1 MNQIQHFTHGGS
13 CPFNSHSPT
22 LLYPSS
28 GAVTIPMTNDYL
40 FRAFLQQNNKALK
53 GLICALLHLDPR
65 KIYSVEITNPIVL
78 GDSTNDKT
86 FILDI
91 RVQLNGSAIINLEM
105 QVINQFNWVDRSL
118 SYLCRN
124 FDHSRTGAEY
134 EDIHP
139 VVQIG
144 ILNFPLFEDRPEFY
158 ATYQLLNVK
167 NYALYSDKLRLSV
180 LDLTHINMATEE
192 DKLYQLDYWASL
204 FKATTW
210 EEITMLAEKNE
221 YIAETAATVYR
232 LTQDER
238 VRMECE
244 AREDLYR
251 TQLGIQRRLERLGV
265 LEATNEALESRS
277 AELEVQNSELEAK
290 SMELEAK
297 NAALEAEMKK
307 LLAWAKKNG
316 YES

>member
-1 MNQIQHFTHGGS
+1 MNQIQQSRQEVSGL
-13 CPFNSHSPT
+13 FNSHSPT

-65 KIYSVEITNPIVL
+65 EIYSVEITNPIVL

-91 RVQLNGSAIINLEM
+91 RIQLNGSAIINLEM
-105 QVINQFNWVDRSL
+105 QVINQYNWVDRSL

-124 FDHSRTGAEY
+124 FDHLRTGAEY

-158 ATYQLLNVK
+158 ATYISLIIGHPSLK
-167 NYALYSDKLRLSV
+167 PRHGRKLR
-180 LDLTHINMATEE
+180 
-192 DKLYQLDYWASL
+192 
-204 FKATTW
+204 
-210 EEITMLAEKNE
+210 
-221 YIAETAATVYR
+221 
-232 LTQDER
+232 
-238 VRMECE
+238 C
-244 AREDLYR
+244 
-251 TQLGIQRRLERLGV
+251 
-265 LEATNEALESRS
+265 
-277 AELEVQNSELEAK
+277 
-290 SMELEAK
+290 
-297 NAALEAEMKK
+297 
-307 LLAWAKKNG
+307 
-316 YES
+316 